1 MVEPDFLDDD
11 FDTEI
16 DLTPLIDVVFML
28 LLFFILAA
36 TFSPPVL
43 QVALP
48 EAGTAQRL
56 EEDPSRL
63 VLAID
68 AEGGVYYRDA
78 LIGVEEVPGLA
89 GSGPEG
95 AVELRVDRAAPF
107 DAFVGVLDR
116 LRACGRSNVLIT
128 AQSN

>member
-1 MVEPDFLDDD
+1 MEEAKFLEDD
-11 FDTEI
+11 FDAGI

-48 EAGTAQRL
+48 TAGTATEVPDDPARL
-56 EEDPSRL
+56 A
-63 VLAID
+63 LAID
-68 AEGGVYYRDA
+68 AEGILHHGGA
-78 LIGVEEVPGLA
+78 PIGIEAVPGLL
-89 GSGPEG
+89 SSHPDG

-107 DAFVGVLDR
+107 DAFVGVMDQ
-116 LRACGRSNVLIT
+116 LRAHGRSDVLIT
-128 AQSN
+128 AKPE